1 MQNCKKFEKCKKYEE
16 CKDNA
21 TEWCDKY
28 KKCKKMSD
36 YCKKCNKIYEDSKC
50 YPEYA
55 KTTNIWFALKVLSVI
70 KHENI
75 IWLVYIKL
83 SDYFWL
89 S

>member
-36 YCKKCNKIYEDSKC
+36 YCKNVTKYMKI
-50 YPEYA
+50 P
-55 KTTNIWFALKVLSVI
+55 NVI
-70 KHENI
+70 LNMQKQQI
-75 IWLVYIKL
+75 YDLR
-83 SDYFWL
+83 
-89 S
+89 